1 MTVKIHNRSGGLL
14 AEYDV
19 ENIRDAYL
27 RGAYLVG
34 AYLVGAY
41 LRGAD
46 LRGAYLRGAN
56 LTGAYLR
63 GANLTDANLRGVNL
77 TDADLRGADL
87 SGADLRGADLRGA
100 DLSGANL
107 IIITWMHRTVYITT
121 GHIRIGCQAH
131 SLNDWKNFTDD
142 QISEMDSKALNFWK
156 ENKELIVGL
165 CERLPEK
172 K

>member
-1 MTVKIHNRSGGLL
+1 MTVKILNRSGGLL

-19 ENIRDAYL
+19 ENIRDAD
-27 RGAYLVG
+27 LVG

-46 LRGAYLRGAN
+46 LRGAYLRGA
-56 LTGAYLR
+56 YLR
-63 GANLTDANLRGVNL
+63 GANLTGADLTDADL
-77 TDADLRGADL
+77 TDADLRGANLGNADL
-87 SGADLRGADLRGA
+87 TDADLTDADLRGANLRCADLR
-100 DLSGANL
+100 GANL
-107 IIITWMHRTVYITT
+107 IIITGLYWSVYITP

-131 SLNDWKNFTDD
+131 SLNDWKKFSEEE
-142 QISEMDSKALNFWK
+142 ISEMHVDALNFWK

-165 CERLPEK
+165 CGRLEEK